1 MISYKYTQSFSP
13 IEDCYV
19 NIKEKSIHY
28 PNGFDFGPVINKRFI
43 GPTIKC
49 SDDDWE
55 FFLKYGK
62 VDLIGW
68 HEQTPKEKEDFKKF
82 LQLYQSFWELYYE
95 YYEDLCLYAIM
106 YRNIKKLKPT
116 THRLESKKSGNNI
129 IIDDA
134 YNSNPVGSKMALDVL
149 NLMDGTKIVVT
160 PGMIEL
166 GEEQYKL
173 NKQFGKY
180 ISEVADYVILVGEKQ
195 TKPIL

>member
-28 PNGFDFGPVINKRFI
+28 PDGFDFIPTNLKRYI

-62 VDLIGW
+62 VALIGW

-116 THRLESKKSGNNI
+116 TTDIMSVR
-129 IIDDA
+129 
-134 YNSNPVGSKMALDVL
+134 
-149 NLMDGTKIVVT
+149 
-160 PGMIEL
+160 
-166 GEEQYKL
+166 
-173 NKQFGKY
+173 FFCF
-180 ISEVADYVILVGEKQ
+180 
-195 TKPIL
+195 